1 MSYLDPLR
9 LSFAGKFKA
18 APSTVNNDVTN
29 FNIATFQP
37 SDRERGKGGAW
48 NPAGDAVFRLF
59 GCAVTSAFV
68 DGAEVVDDPVISLL
82 LADTSTAMPGKIVD
96 LDPEQQLVSQIWGFQ
111 VRLCDAAG
119 KDALRGAF
127 EVAPFID
134 LWSRDLGTGPEEKGD
149 FPFSTFYQSV
159 LTNLKW
165 SDDFDSKFLQKLK
178 DESRDALSIHF
189 IVDSYCHDFTSAN
202 FTLGRIVGTIG
213 PHRSDGP
220 KHFTLGR
227 YLAPVTGASGNPIYP
242 VNFCTAVVN
251 SVTSKLLVDLGNALP
266 TVGPLGPQKDI
277 GALTVGYQS
286 GQTWKPLGTVDY
298 MADGWYTRYAG
309 ISAVPSDRALSAAQL
324 EGIENGQI
332 VIQIATSGSTAAP
345 ALTEATD
352 GQHVRADQFVFRVDP
367 GDVVDVDL
375 WLTQWGKPLA
385 GGSISVVADPSGLQ
399 TADGWPDVATPA
411 TAIHFPGELTTK
423 ADGRVTLPIEVSD
436 PGNPRKYIDGQVY
449 GIRVLPASQQM
460 TAQDP
465 SEFISLLLLDEFK
478 ADDPVTWYGSMQ
490 PIFLQYFNLY
500 PVMDRFLNLSN
511 YEDICVPRHL
521 QILRLAFGLDPSNPN
536 SMPVTRDLSR
546 AKRKAI
552 LQWLTDVG
560 PDGKPR
566 LGTPPTTPPV
576 GTMSL
581 EKAKTQEPPKSLSIP
596 GGKAL
601 AMSRRLSVQRVTR
614 EEAK

>member
-1 MSYLDPLR
+1 M
-9 LSFAGKFKA
+9 
-18 APSTVNNDVTN
+18 
-29 FNIATFQP
+29 
-37 SDRERGKGGAW
+37 
-48 NPAGDAVFRLF
+48 
-59 GCAVTSAFV
+59 
-68 DGAEVVDDPVISLL
+68 
-82 LADTSTAMPGKIVD
+82 
-96 LDPEQQLVSQIWGFQ
+96 
-111 VRLCDAAG
+111 
-119 KDALRGAF
+119 
-127 EVAPFID
+127 
-134 LWSRDLGTGPEEKGD
+134 
-149 FPFSTFYQSV
+149 
-159 LTNLKW
+159 
-165 SDDFDSKFLQKLK
+165 
-178 DESRDALSIHF
+178 
-189 IVDSYCHDFTSAN
+189 
-202 FTLGRIVGTIG
+202 
-213 PHRSDGP
+213 
-220 KHFTLGR
+220 
-227 YLAPVTGASGNPIYP
+227 
-242 VNFCTAVVN
+242 
-251 SVTSKLLVDLGNALP
+251 
-266 TVGPLGPQKDI
+266 
-277 GALTVGYQS
+277 
-286 GQTWKPLGTVDY
+286 
-298 MADGWYTRYAG
+298 
-309 ISAVPSDRALSAAQL
+309 
-324 EGIENGQI
+324 
-332 VIQIATSGSTAAP
+332 
-345 ALTEATD
+345 
-352 GQHVRADQFVFRVDP
+352 
-367 GDVVDVDL
+367 
-375 WLTQWGKPLA
+375 
-385 GGSISVVADPSGLQ
+385 
-399 TADGWPDVATPA
+399 
-411 TAIHFPGELTTK
+411 
-423 ADGRVTLPIEVSD
+423 SD

-449 GIRVLPASQQM
+449 AIRVFPASQQM